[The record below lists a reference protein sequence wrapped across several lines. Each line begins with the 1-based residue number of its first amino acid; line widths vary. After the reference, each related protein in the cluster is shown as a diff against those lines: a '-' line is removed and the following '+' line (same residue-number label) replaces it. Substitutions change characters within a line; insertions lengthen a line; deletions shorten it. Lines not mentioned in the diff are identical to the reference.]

1 MNDTELIYLAGL
13 FDGEG
18 CIHIAS
24 SKYLDKGRKNPPY
37 KLRIQI
43 TNTCKDLMDKVASF
57 GFYVIERKDLK
68 KNWKRCWV
76 GHMYDRKAAGLL
88 KQMLP
93 YLIVK
98 KDEATL
104 AIEFQD
110 HKDKVGLANGK
121 KGLSEEELAYRV
133 SVKQQLSRLK
143 EQKI

>member
-24 SKYLDKGRKNPPY
+24 SKYLDHGRKNPQY
-37 KLRIQI
+37 RLRIQI
-43 TNTCKDLMDKVASF
+43 TNTCKNLMDKIGSF
-57 GFYVIERKDLK
+57 GFYVMERKDLK

-76 GHMYDRKAAGLL
+76 GHMYDRKAANLL
-88 KQMLP
+88 RNLSP

-98 KDEATL
+98 KEEAIL

-110 HKDKVGLANGK
+110 HKDKVGLTNGK
-121 KGLSEEELAYRV
+121 NGLSEEELAYRI
-133 SVKQQLSRLK
+133 SIKQQLSRLK